1 MSQRSTTGG
10 ILGSWYAWCQ
20 FAAFKQAGVALMG
33 WLADINNSRRAKRAS
48 PGTICTAQTP

>member
-1 MSQRSTTGG
+1 VSQRSTTGG